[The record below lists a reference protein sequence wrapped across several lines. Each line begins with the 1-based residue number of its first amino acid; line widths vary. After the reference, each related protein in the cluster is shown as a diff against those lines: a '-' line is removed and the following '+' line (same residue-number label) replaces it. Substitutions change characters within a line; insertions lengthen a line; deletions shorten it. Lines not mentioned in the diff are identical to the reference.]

1 MKTVS
6 HWING
11 SLTTDKASQV
21 GEIFNPATGKISGT
35 VNFADITTV
44 NQAVQAASSAFD
56 SWRHSSLTKRTQV
69 LFAFRELVN
78 KNKEK
83 IAEDY
88 KITAAD
94 LINNKFVLLQRGKK
108 NYFVLCVK

>member
-11 SLTTDKASQV
+11 SVTTDKAAQV
-21 GEIFNPATGKISGT
+21 GEIFNPATGKVSGT
-35 VNFADITTV
+35 VNFADVATV
-44 NQAVQAASSAFD
+44 EKAVQVAAGAFD

-78 KNKEK
+78 KK
-83 IAEDY
+83 
-88 KITAAD
+88 
-94 LINNKFVLLQRGKK
+94 
-108 NYFVLCVK
+108 